1 MPVLQFIEG
10 WKASVR
16 VGRQS
21 VKPEHYQKLADAKLT
36 VEQIG
41 VVMRIMAEAEDA
53 IKAAEE
59 ARKSVARDRVQR
71 WREKKKADVTLP
83 KHNGNATVRLT
94 RGEDSSSNQEI
105 TGKEEKKVASPSAR
119 PSRGS
124 RIPDDFCPDIE
135 AAVAEGV
142 PRLEAER
149 QARSF
154 CDYWRSKPGSGGLKL
169 DWPATWRVW
178 YRRNIPTVSKPQAT
192 APPPAQDFN
201 AILDAIQGKPHV
213 PQHSGPAFDGS
224 YERTDRGSAPNLVQL
239 HAVSS
244 GR

>member
-1 MPVLQFIEG
+1 MKLSAILAPLIAAKVPHDIIMQTVQAWEAQQADALDKRRKSDAERQARKRE
-10 WKASVR
+10 KDASHVTSRDVTVTVSSHEASV
-16 VGRQS
+16 
-21 VKPEHYQKLADAKLT
+21 
-36 VEQIG
+36 
-41 VVMRIMAEAEDA
+41 
-53 IKAAEE
+53 
-59 ARKSVARDRVQR
+59 
-71 WREKKKADVTLP
+71 
-83 KHNGNATVRLT
+83 T
-94 RGEDSSSNQEI
+94 RGEDNLQTTEI

-124 RIPDDFCPDIE
+124 RIPDDFYPDIE
-135 AAVAEGV
+135 AAVSEGV

-154 CDYWRSKPGSGGLKL
+154 CDYWRSKPGAGGLKL

-178 YRRNIPTVSKPQAT
+178 YRRNIPAVSKPQAT
-192 APPPAQDFN
+192 APPPGQDFN